1 MVAVGTE
8 GCALKILFHVAT
20 EDGARFLLP
29 LAQACRRGGHAFAVF
44 LTHEGARGL
53 NDARLQAAL
62 RDAARAVVCE
72 ESWHR
77 FCPGAQCPV
86 ELGSQTVN
94 SALMGE
100 AQRVVSL

>member
-1 MVAVGTE
+1 MQVSKWMGLGLAATFFVG
-8 GCALKILFHVAT
+8 G
-20 EDGARFLLP
+20 
-29 LAQACRRGGHAFAVF
+29 
-44 LTHEGARGL
+44 
-53 NDARLQAAL
+53 
-62 RDAARAVVCE
+62 AARAVVCE

-77 FCPGAQCPV
+77 FCPDSPCPV